1 MQDDLT
7 DTLKFIFVLSKHVL
21 QDCMGVLVCWD
32 LGVSP
37 SRALQHQR
45 PHGLLLFQHVS
56 GDIALR
62 ARGQTQQPCLE

>member
-1 MQDDLT
+1 
-7 DTLKFIFVLSKHVL
+7 
-21 QDCMGVLVCWD
+21 MGVLVCWD